1 LQSSIAD
8 TSLSDAGS
16 WGKILLMRP
25 EEKARVKI
33 DQMLEDAGWKVVDR
47 EAYSP
52 TITAAAI
59 REALLLGN
67 CEADYLLFINGK
79 AVGVLEAKREE
90 IDVASDRVCE
100 QAAGYTR
107 YAPRCYP
114 SYGRPLPFI
123 YQSNGNTTLFRDC
136 RDEYSDYDY
145 LNRIHTPKELV
156 KMLGIDDPYAG
167 LPTLKKKGLRDCQYE
182 AITELEYSFRTGQDR
197 ALLVLA
203 TGAGKTY
210 TACMSAY
217 RFLAYTPMKRILFL
231 VDRNNLGKQ
240 AEVEFGMFRLTENG
254 DPFNTIYTVNRLK
267 SNIIPADSNVVIST
281 IQRLFSLL
289 TGREIIDDDDDD
301 EDTVT
306 DEVQLSGN
314 MVLPPDF
321 FDLVIIDECHRSIY
335 GEWRRVLEYF
345 SSAKMIGL
353 TATPVPETMAFFNN
367 NRVVNYTL
375 ERSIVDNVNVDCRV
389 YRIKTEATENGG
401 AIRKGDKLKRVTR
414 YTGTVEEIKNEE
426 SRSYTREEL
435 NRSIIN
441 PAQIKLV
448 LETYRD
454 AVYTEM
460 FTDPQREPNMDYLP
474 KTLIFA
480 LNENHATNIVNIAK
494 EVFGRTDDKYV
505 QKITYSSGD
514 SNELIRQFR
523 NDKEFRIAVTCT
535 LVATGTDVKPL
546 EVLIF
551 MRDVAS
557 EPLYI
562 QMKGRGVRTIDDD
575 QLRNVTP
582 NAFSKDCFFL
592 VDAVGVTE
600 SIKNVPGAG
609 TGPQGPTITLKR
621 LLELLTHGN
630 VSDENLRLLASKLPR
645 IDRKC
650 NDDQR
655 DEFEHLAHASMREI
669 SSNIFEAFERD
680 ALPPYEDFNEPN
692 NERKALVAPL
702 THHPDARHYLLILAA
717 GFMETLQPGEDTL
730 ISKGF
735 SQEEAL
741 EVTSAFEKYCNEH
754 KDEIEAL
761 RMIYNNDGEPLT
773 YVILKD
779 LENKLKMANNKFHS
793 SRVWNSYAI
802 VNPQSVK
809 KYTTKEEKEAL
820 TNIIQLVRFA
830 NHQIEKLE
838 SLYPQAQQRFN
849 LWYGQMQRTVTETQI
864 SIIRQIVDYI
874 ASNGACTIKDII
886 DDDRSRAAQLINA
899 FGGKEQADEAL
910 VSLSRFLLYRKTA

>member
-1 LQSSIAD
+1 M
-8 TSLSDAGS
+8 
-16 WGKILLMRP
+16 KP

-33 DQMLEDAGWKVVDR
+33 DQMFADAGWKVVDR
-47 EAYSP
+47 DFYSP

-59 REALLLGN
+59 REGLLEGN
-67 CEADYLLFINGK
+67 HEADYFLFINGK

-90 IDVASDRVCE
+90 VNVASDIVCE
-100 QAAGYTR
+100 QTIKYTR
-107 YAPRCYP
+107 YVPECYQA
-114 SYGRPLPFI
+114 YLRPLPFI
-123 YQSNGNTTLFRDC
+123 YQSNGVTTLFRDC
-136 RDEYSDYDY
+136 RIEDSDYEDM
-145 LNRIHTPKELV
+145 NRIHTPKEMV
-156 KMLGIDDPYAG
+156 KMLGIGDPYAG
-167 LPTLKKKGLRDCQYE
+167 LPTLSKKGLRDCQYE
-182 AITELEYSFRTGQDR
+182 AISELEKSFRAGQNR

-210 TACMSAY
+210 TACLSAY

-240 AEVEFGMFRLTENG
+240 AEGEFGMFRLTENG

-267 SNIIPADSNVVIST
+267 SSKVPSDSNVVIST

-289 TGREIIDDDDDD
+289 TGQEIVDNDDDD
-301 EDTVT
+301 EDNATG
-306 DEVQLSGN
+306 EVQLTGN
-314 MVLPPDF
+314 LQLPPDF
-321 FDLVIIDECHRSIY
+321 FDLIIIDECHRSIY
-335 GEWRRVLEYF
+335 GNWRKVLEYF

-353 TATPVPETMAFFNN
+353 TATPVPETLAFFNN
-367 NRVVNYTL
+367 NRVANYTL
-375 ERSIVDNVNVDCRV
+375 ERSIVDGVNVDCRV
-389 YRIKTEATENGG
+389 YRIKTEVTENGG
-401 AIRKGDKLKRVTR
+401 AILKGQKLKRVTK
-414 YTGTVEEIKNEE
+414 YTGDVENIKNEE
-426 SRSYTREEL
+426 TRSYTKEEL
-435 NRSIIN
+435 NRSVIN

-480 LNENHATNIVNIAK
+480 LNEVHATNIVKIAK
-494 EVFGRTDDKYV
+494 EVFGRTDDKFV

-514 SNELIRQFR
+514 SNELIRRFR

-562 QMKGRGVRTIDDD
+562 QMKGRGVRTIGDD

-600 SIKNVPGAG
+600 SHKTVPGGG
-609 TGPQGPTITLKR
+609 TGPQGPTITLRR

-630 VSDENLRLLASKLPR
+630 VSDEYMLLLASKLPR

-650 NDDQR
+650 NDSQR
-655 DEFEHLAHASMREI
+655 EHFQELAHASMREI
-669 SSNIFEAFERD
+669 SSNIYEAFEKNL
-680 ALPPYEDFNEPN
+680 LPPYEDINEPN
-692 NERKALVAPL
+692 NERKGLVAPL
-702 THHPDARHYLLILAA
+702 THHPEARHYLLILAA

-735 SQEEAL
+735 SQEEAS
-741 EVTSAFEKYCNEH
+741 EVTSAFEKYCDEH
-754 KDEIEAL
+754 QDEIEAL

-779 LENKLKMANNKFHS
+779 LENKLKIANNKFQS
-793 SRVWNSYAI
+793 SRIWNSYAI
-802 VNPQSVK
+802 VSPQSVK
-809 KYTTKEEKEAL
+809 KHTTKEEKEAL

-849 LWYGQMQRTVTETQI
+849 LWYGQMQRTVTESQI
-864 SIIRQIVDYI
+864 AIIRQIVDYI
-874 ASNGACTIKDII
+874 VSNGACTIKDII
-886 DDDRSRAAQLINA
+886 DDDKTRAAQLIKA
-899 FGGKEQADEAL
+899 FGGKQQADEAL

>member
-1 LQSSIAD
+1 M
-8 TSLSDAGS
+8 
-16 WGKILLMRP
+16 KP

-33 DQMLEDAGWKVVDR
+33 DQMFEDAGWKVVDR
-47 EAYSP
+47 DFYSP

-59 REALLLGN
+59 REGLLEGN
-67 CEADYLLFINGK
+67 HEADYFLFINGK
-79 AVGVLEAKREE
+79 AVGVLEAKRKEV
-90 IDVASDRVCE
+90 DVASDIVCE
-100 QAAGYTR
+100 QTIKYTR
-107 YAPRCYP
+107 YVPECYQA
-114 SYGRPLPFI
+114 YLRPLPFI
-123 YQSNGNTTLFRDC
+123 YQSNGVTTLFRDC
-136 RDEYSDYDY
+136 CVEDSDYEPM
-145 LNRIHTPKELV
+145 NRIHTPKEMV

-167 LPTLKKKGLRDCQYE
+167 LPTLQNKGLRDCQYE
-182 AITELEYSFRTGQDR
+182 AISELENSFRAGQNR

-203 TGAGKTY
+203 TGAGKTF
-210 TACMSAY
+210 TACMAAY

-240 AEVEFGMFRLTENG
+240 AEGEFGMFRLTENG

-267 SNIIPADSNVVIST
+267 SNKVPSDSNVVIST

-289 TGREIIDDDDDD
+289 TGQEIVDNDDDD
-301 EDTVT
+301 EDAATG
-306 DEVQLSGN
+306 EVQLTGN
-314 MVLPPDF
+314 LQLPPDF
-321 FDLVIIDECHRSIY
+321 FDLIIIDECHRSIY
-335 GEWRRVLEYF
+335 GNWRKVLEYF

-353 TATPVPETMAFFNN
+353 TATPVPETLAFFNN
-367 NRVVNYTL
+367 NRVANYTL
-375 ERSIVDNVNVDCRV
+375 ERSIVDGVNVDCRV
-389 YRIKTEATENGG
+389 YRIKTEVTENGG
-401 AIRKGDKLKRVTR
+401 AILKGQKLKRVTK
-414 YTGTVEEIKNEE
+414 YTGDVENIKNEE
-426 SRSYTREEL
+426 TRSYTKEEL
-435 NRSIIN
+435 NRSVIN

-480 LNENHATNIVNIAK
+480 LNEVHATNIVKIAK
-494 EVFGRTDDKYV
+494 EVFGRTDDMFV

-514 SNELIRQFR
+514 SNDLIRRFR

-562 QMKGRGVRTIDDD
+562 QMKGRGVRTIGDD

-600 SIKNVPGAG
+600 SHKTVPGGG
-609 TGPQGPTITLKR
+609 TGPQGPTITLRR

-630 VSDENLRLLASKLPR
+630 VSDEYMLLLASKLPR

-650 NDDQR
+650 NDSQR
-655 DEFEHLAHASMREI
+655 EHFQELAHASMREI
-669 SSNIFEAFERD
+669 SSNIYEAFEKNL
-680 ALPPYEDFNEPN
+680 LPPYEDINEPN
-692 NERKALVAPL
+692 NERKGLVAPL
-702 THHPDARHYLLILAA
+702 THHPEARHYLLILAA
-717 GFMETLQPGEDTL
+717 GFMETLQPGEDSL

-735 SQEEAL
+735 SQEEAKD
-741 EVTSAFEKYCNEH
+741 VTSAFEKYCDEH
-754 KDEIEAL
+754 QDEIEAL

-779 LENKLKMANNKFHS
+779 LENKLKIANNKFQS
-793 SRVWNSYAI
+793 SRIWNSYAI

-809 KYTTKEEKEAL
+809 KHTTKEEKEAL

-849 LWYGQMQRTVTETQI
+849 LWYGQMQRTVTESQI
-864 SIIRQIVDYI
+864 AIIRQIVDYI

-886 DDDRSRAAQLINA
+886 DDDKTRAAQLIKA
-899 FGGKEQADEAL
+899 FGGKQQADEAL

>member
-1 LQSSIAD
+1 M
-8 TSLSDAGS
+8 
-16 WGKILLMRP
+16 KP

-33 DQMLEDAGWKVVDR
+33 DQMFEDAGWKVVDR
-47 EAYSP
+47 DFYSP

-59 REALLLGN
+59 REGLLEGN
-67 CEADYLLFINGK
+67 HEADYFLFINGK

-90 IDVASDRVCE
+90 VDVASDIVCE
-100 QAAGYTR
+100 QTIKYTR
-107 YAPRCYP
+107 YVPECYQA
-114 SYGRPLPFI
+114 YLRPLPFI
-123 YQSNGNTTLFRDC
+123 YQSNGVTTLFRDC
-136 RDEYSDYDY
+136 RVEDSDYEPM
-145 LNRIHTPKELV
+145 NRIHTPKEMV

-167 LPTLKKKGLRDCQYE
+167 LPTLQNKGLRDCQYE
-182 AITELEYSFRTGQDR
+182 AISELENSFRSGQNR

-203 TGAGKTY
+203 TGAGKTF
-210 TACMSAY
+210 TACMAAY

-240 AEVEFGMFRLTENG
+240 AEGEFGMFRLTENG

-267 SNIIPADSNVVIST
+267 SNKVPSDSNVVIST

-289 TGREIIDDDDDD
+289 TGQEIVDNDDDD
-301 EDTVT
+301 EDAATG
-306 DEVQLSGN
+306 EVQLTGN
-314 MVLPPDF
+314 LQLPPDF
-321 FDLVIIDECHRSIY
+321 FDLIIIDECHRSIY
-335 GEWRRVLEYF
+335 GNWRKVLEYF

-353 TATPVPETMAFFNN
+353 TATPVPETLAFFNN
-367 NRVVNYTL
+367 NRVANYTL
-375 ERSIVDNVNVDCRV
+375 ERSIVDGVNVDCRV
-389 YRIKTEATENGG
+389 YRIKTEVTENGG
-401 AIRKGDKLKRVTR
+401 AILKGQKLKRVTK
-414 YTGTVEEIKNEE
+414 YTGDVENIKNEE
-426 SRSYTREEL
+426 TRSYTKEEL
-435 NRSIIN
+435 NRSVIN

-480 LNENHATNIVNIAK
+480 LNEVHATNIVKIAK
-494 EVFGRTDDKYV
+494 EVFGRTDDMFV

-514 SNELIRQFR
+514 SNDLIRRFR

-562 QMKGRGVRTIDDD
+562 QMKGRGVRTIGDD

-600 SIKNVPGAG
+600 SHKTVPGGG
-609 TGPQGPTITLKR
+609 TGPQGPTITLRR

-630 VSDENLRLLASKLPR
+630 VSDEYMLLLASKLPR

-650 NDDQR
+650 NDSQR
-655 DEFEHLAHASMREI
+655 EHFQELAHASMREI
-669 SSNIFEAFERD
+669 SSNIYEAFEKNL
-680 ALPPYEDFNEPN
+680 LPPYEDINEPN
-692 NERKALVAPL
+692 NERKGLVAPL
-702 THHPDARHYLLILAA
+702 THHPEARHYLLILAA
-717 GFMETLQPGEDTL
+717 GFMETLQPGEDSL

-735 SQEEAL
+735 SQEEAKD
-741 EVTSAFEKYCNEH
+741 VTSAFEKYCDEH
-754 KDEIEAL
+754 QDEIEAL

-779 LENKLKMANNKFHS
+779 LENKLKIANNKFQS
-793 SRVWNSYAI
+793 SRIWNSYAI

-809 KYTTKEEKEAL
+809 KHTTKEEKEAL

-849 LWYGQMQRTVTETQI
+849 LWYGQMQRTVTESQI
-864 SIIRQIVDYI
+864 AIIRQIVDYI

-886 DDDRSRAAQLINA
+886 DDDKTRAAQLIKA
-899 FGGKEQADEAL
+899 FGGKQQADEAL